1 MPTKSSQAKPR
12 VKAKMSGEA
21 AAQQCWREGLQ
32 LSLNG
37 DWLRAEQ
44 AFRRAHRY
52 CPADVVYLLNLARA
66 ETKNGGADLALQ
78 SLQTLLAL
86 EPANELARNMAVD
99 LLNQQHRYAE
109 AAACMARQPEQV
121 LRTAEYFQ
129 NLGEALFNA
138 NSYKE
143 AISALFEGLSQQIDH
158 ALSHY
163 RLGLSFNAL
172 GLKSEAIEC
181 LRTAL
186 LLGLGPGDIAA
197 QGLLAFIGRELCR
210 WEHAQSDLA
219 TLQTMTVALPTEAAQ
234 WTSVFGQATLSAD
247 PLQLLRAA
255 RSCTAFN
262 IRQIQPFP
270 ALPQRTL
277 PQRLRVGFVSADLH
291 QHATAVLMAE
301 VFEKLDRTRF
311 EVTLYSHGPEDGS
324 PMRQRLRLAVEH
336 FEEVSKAS
344 NLAVATQVRAQKID
358 VLIDLKG
365 HTRDN
370 RLALFA
376 YRPAP
381 VQVTFLGFPGTT
393 GADFIDYFIGDATV
407 SPLSHAPFYSEK
419 LALLPGCY
427 QPNDRQRPLP
437 GPCSREQ
444 VGLPEEAL
452 VLCGFNQPFKLSPEV
467 FDVWCDL
474 LQQLPDAVLWLL
486 QWNDTAPVQLR
497 LEAQARGI
505 DPARLV
511 FAPKVGVRE
520 HLSRLALADLFIDT
534 WPCNGHTTA
543 SDALWAGVPVIT
555 YAGENFASRVAASLL
570 QAVGLPQLACN
581 NLDDYR
587 DLVLKLAG
595 DAPARQAL
603 HEHLL
608 LARDQAPLFDSDRYT
623 KDFGNLLWRMAE
635 RWSQGLPPE
644 HLDAAL
650 PISPAPQAEMQRL
663 EIGADADAKAVAVA
677 VAVAAAAA
685 AESTDYEDPAMSVS
699 LPEVHLCIVQPG
711 AFVHSLG
718 FLDQARYFRH
728 QFRRM
733 GANVSVAK
741 NRLRHDAVNFVF
753 GAHLGFDA
761 HRCERYSCV
770 FVNLEQLGEGGAA
783 VSPDYLK
790 LLAASAV
797 VDYDAGNVA
806 AYTTHL
812 DDVPLFP
819 LLYAPYLAQTN
830 GVALEDRPIDL
841 LFIGSLNPRR
851 RALIARIEALGL
863 KVSQFDAPLYGPE
876 RDSVILQA
884 KAVFNAHF
892 YASSRFEQARVSHCL
907 SLGTPVISERGLLTQ
922 PHADFEDNVFW
933 IDGDGLEAFFTER
946 FAQPAFFE
954 EARAQLQRFA
964 QSDPIE
970 AYADLLAFAAGFAGE
985 HQQRRP
991 SAPWQPLRI
1000 NLGSGKDYKAGW
1012 LNLDVLDRA
1021 QPDLV
1026 LDLGQPTVLPL
1037 QASTSYGGP
1046 VLLVEG
1052 GAELIYA
1059 NNVLEHVP
1067 DLPELMGNCLRLL
1080 KTGGSFIIEVPYEH
1094 AATAWQDPT
1103 HLRAL
1108 NEKSWLYYTDWF
1120 WYLGWFEHR
1129 FELTQ
1134 FGYLDELLKD
1144 CQRDKASF
1152 MRVVLTKIET
1162 TLRERNTARVM
1173 RADFVLPDDLASV

>member
-1 MPTKSSQAKPR
+1 
-12 VKAKMSGEA
+12 MSTAEG
-21 AAQQCWREGLQ
+21 QQCWREGLQ
-32 LSLNG
+32 LSRNG
-37 DWLRAEQ
+37 DWPSAEQ
-44 AFRRAHRY
+44 AFRRAHQH
-52 CPADVVYLLNLARA
+52 CPDDTVYLLNLARSEA
-66 ETKNGGADLALQ
+66 KNGGADLGLQ
-78 SLQTLLAL
+78 SLQTLLVL
-86 EPANELARNMAVD
+86 EPANALARKMMVD

-109 AAACMARQPEQV
+109 AAVCMEQQPEQV
-121 LRTAEYFQ
+121 PRKAEYFQ
-129 NLGEALFNA
+129 ALGEALFNA
-138 NSYKE
+138 RSYKQ
-143 AISALFEGLSQQIDH
+143 AVSALFEGLSYQIDH

-163 RLGLSFNAL
+163 RMGLSFNAL

-186 LLGLGPGDIAA
+186 VLGLGPGDIAA
-197 QGLLAFIGRELCR
+197 QGLLAFIGRELCC
-210 WEHAQSDLA
+210 WESAQSDLA
-219 TLQTMTVALPTEAAQ
+219 ALQTMTAALPANPAQ
-234 WTSVFGQATLSAD
+234 WTSVFAQATLSAD
-247 PLQLLRAA
+247 PVQLLRAA

-262 IRQIQPFP
+262 SRQIQPFP
-270 ALPQRTL
+270 ALPLRAL
-277 PQRLRVGFVSADLH
+277 PQRLRVGFVSSDLH
-291 QHATAVLMAE
+291 QHATAILMAE

-324 PMRQRLRLAVEH
+324 AMRQRLRLAAEH

-344 NLAVATQVRAQKID
+344 DLEVAQRVREHRIE

-365 HTRDN
+365 HTQDN

-393 GADFIDYFIGDATV
+393 GANFIDYFIGDAIV

-427 QPNDRQRPLP
+427 QPNDKQRSLP
-437 GPCSREQ
+437 GPSSRAQ
-444 VGLPEEAL
+444 VGLPEGAL

-467 FDVWCDL
+467 FDVWCNL

-486 QWNDTAPVQLR
+486 QWNDTAPAQLR

-511 FAPKVGVRE
+511 FAPRVGARE

-570 QAVGLPQLACN
+570 TAVGLPELACGS
-581 NLDDYR
+581 LTDYR

-603 HEHLL
+603 REHLL
-608 LARDQAPLFDSDRYT
+608 LARDRAPLFDSDRYT
-623 KDFGNLLWRMAE
+623 KDFGDLLWRMAE
-635 RWSQGLPPE
+635 RWSLGLPAE
-644 HLDAAL
+644 HLDMSL
-650 PISPAPQAEMQRL
+650 PIVPSPLTEMRPL
-663 EIGADADAKAVAVA
+663 E
-677 VAVAAAAA
+677 AAAAA
-685 AESTDYEDPAMSVS
+685 AEFTDDENPAMSVS

-761 HRCERYSCV
+761 QRCERYSCV
-770 FVNLEQLGEGGAA
+770 FVNLEQLGDGGAA

-819 LLYAPYLAQTN
+819 LLYAPYLAQPN
-830 GVALEDRPIDL
+830 GVALEDRTIDL

-892 YASSRFEQARVSHCL
+892 YPSSRFEQARVSHCL
-907 SLGTPVISERGLLTQ
+907 SLGTPVISERGPLTQ
-922 PHADFEDNVFW
+922 PHPDFEDNVFW
-933 IDGDGLEAFFTER
+933 IEGEQLEAFFTDR

-964 QSDPIE
+964 LSDPIE
-970 AYADLLAFAAGFAGE
+970 AYADLLAFAAGFANE

-991 SAPWQPLRI
+991 VTPWQPLRI

-1026 LDLGQPTVLPL
+1026 LDLGQPTALPL
-1037 QASTSYGGP
+1037 QASTSYSGS
-1046 VLLVEG
+1046 VLLAEG

-1080 KTGGSFIIEVPYEH
+1080 KIGGSFIIEVPYEH

-1134 FGYLDELLKD
+1134 FGYLDEALKD
-1144 CQRDKASF
+1144 CEREKASF

-1173 RADFVLPDDLASV
+1173 RADFVLPDDLAGASTD

>member
-1 MPTKSSQAKPR
+1 MSTKSSQVKPR
-12 VKAKMSGEA
+12 AKAKMSA
-21 AAQQCWREGLQ
+21 QTAAQQSWREGLQ
-32 LSLNG
+32 LGRNG

-44 AFRRAHRY
+44 AFGRAHRQ
-52 CPADVVYLLNLARA
+52 CPDDTVYLLNLARA
-66 ETKNGGADLALQ
+66 QTKNGGAELALQ
-78 SLQTLLAL
+78 SLQTLLGL
-86 EPANELARNMAVD
+86 EPSNELARDMAVD

-109 AAACMARQPEQV
+109 AAGCMEQQPAQV
-121 LRTAEYFQ
+121 PRTAEYFQ

-138 NSYKE
+138 NSYKQ

-186 LLGLGPGDIAA
+186 VLGLGPGDIAA
-197 QGLLAFIGRELCR
+197 QGLLAFIGCELCR
-210 WEHAQSDLA
+210 WEHAKSDLA
-219 TLQTMTVALPTEAAQ
+219 TLQTMTAALPNEAAQ
-234 WTSVFGQATLSAD
+234 WTSVFAQATLSAD
-247 PLQLLRAA
+247 PLHLLRAA
-255 RSCTAFN
+255 RSCTGFN
-262 IRQIQPFP
+262 SRQIQPFP
-270 ALPQRTL
+270 AVPLRAL
-277 PQRLRVGFVSADLH
+277 PQRLRVGFVSSDLH
-291 QHATAVLMAE
+291 QHATALLMAE
-301 VFEKLDRTRF
+301 VFEKLDRQRF

-324 PMRQRLRLAVEH
+324 AMRERLRVAAEH
-336 FEEVSKAS
+336 FEEVSMAS
-344 NLAVATQVRAQKID
+344 DLEVARRVREQQID
-358 VLIDLKG
+358 VLVDLKG

-393 GADFIDYFIGDATV
+393 GADFIDYFIGDSTV
-407 SPLSHAPFYSEK
+407 SPFSHASFYSEK
-419 LALLPGCY
+419 LALMPNCY

-437 GPCSREQ
+437 RPCSRAQ
-444 VGLPEEAL
+444 VGLPEDAL

-486 QWNDTAPVQLR
+486 HWNDTAPAQLR

-511 FAPKVGVRE
+511 FAPKVGLSE
-520 HLSRLALADLFIDT
+520 HLSRFALADLFIDT

-570 QAVGLPQLACN
+570 KAVGLPELACDS
-581 NLDDYR
+581 LADYR
-587 DLVLKLAG
+587 HLVLKLAG
-595 DAPARQAL
+595 DVPARQAL
-603 HEHLL
+603 HEHLV
-608 LARDQAPLFDSDRYT
+608 LARDQATLFDSDRYT
-623 KDFGNLLWRMAE
+623 QDFGDLLWRMAE

-644 HLDAAL
+644 HLDVAL
-650 PISPAPQAEMQRL
+650 PNLPTPQVEL
-663 EIGADADAKAVAVA
+663 EKHEIAVIAVAT
-677 VAVAAAAA
+677 
-685 AESTDYEDPAMSVS
+685 EPTNEENPAMSVS

-733 GANVSVAK
+733 GAHVSLAK

-761 HRCERYSCV
+761 QRCERYSCV

-806 AYTTHL
+806 AYTTHT

-819 LLYAPYLAQTN
+819 LLYAPYLAQPN

-907 SLGTPVISERGLLTQ
+907 SLGTPVISERGPLTQ
-922 PHADFEDNVFW
+922 PHADFEENVFW
-933 IDGDGLEAFFTER
+933 IEGDGLEAFFTER
-946 FAQPAFFE
+946 FAQATFFE

-964 QSDPIE
+964 LSDPIE

-1134 FGYLDELLKD
+1134 FGYLDEALKD

-1173 RADFVLPDDLASV
+1173 RADFVLPDDLASVQTGPADGPASAAV

>member
-1 MPTKSSQAKPR
+1 MQTKSSQARPR
-12 VKAKMSGEA
+12 AKSKMSVA
-21 AAQQCWREGLQ
+21 AAGQQCWREGLQ
-32 LSLNG
+32 LSRNG
-37 DWLRAEQ
+37 DCSRAEQ
-44 AFRRAHRY
+44 AFRRAHQY
-52 CPADVVYLLNLARA
+52 CPDDTVYLLNLARA
-66 ETKNGGADLALQ
+66 ELKNGGADLGLQ

-86 EPANELARNMAVD
+86 EPSNVLARDMAVD

-109 AAACMARQPEQV
+109 AAACMQQQPEQV

-129 NLGEALFNA
+129 NLGETLFNA
-138 NSYKE
+138 RSYQA
-143 AISALFEGLSQQIDH
+143 AIRVLFEGLSHQLDH

-163 RLGLSFNAL
+163 RMGLSFNAL

-181 LRTAL
+181 FRTAL
-186 LLGLGPGDIAA
+186 VLSLGLGDIAA
-197 QGLLAFIGRELCR
+197 QGLLAFTERELCR
-210 WEHAQSDLA
+210 WPHAAADLA
-219 TLQTMTVALPTEAAQ
+219 LLQQMTAALPDDASQ
-234 WTSVFGQATLSAD
+234 WTSVFAQATLSAD
-247 PLQLLRAA
+247 PMQLLRSA
-255 RSCTAFN
+255 RSCVKYSARH
-262 IRQIQPFP
+262 IRPFAAMP
-270 ALPQRTL
+270 PCPLPK
-277 PQRLRVGFVSADLH
+277 RLRVGFVSADLH

-301 VFEKLDRTRF
+301 VFEKLDRSRF
-311 EVTLYSHGPEDGS
+311 EVTLYSHGEDDRS
-324 PMRQRLRLAVEH
+324 AMRQRLRLAAEH
-336 FEEVSKAS
+336 FEDVSTAS
-344 NLAVATQVRAQKID
+344 DLDIAQRVREQQID
-358 VLIDLKG
+358 VLVDLKG

-419 LALLPGCY
+419 LALMPGCY

-437 GPCSREQ
+437 GSCSRAQ
-444 VGLPEEAL
+444 VGLPENAL
-452 VLCGFNQPFKLSPEV
+452 VLCGFNQPFKLSPDV

-474 LQQLPDAVLWLL
+474 LQRLPDAVLWLL
-486 QWNDTAPVQLR
+486 QWNETAPAQLR
-497 LEAQARGI
+497 LEAQSRGI

-511 FAPKVGVRE
+511 FAPKVGLSE
-520 HLSRLALADLFIDT
+520 HLSRFALADLFIDS

-570 QAVGLPQLACN
+570 TSVGLPELACD
-581 NLDDYR
+581 NLTDYR

-623 KDFGNLLWRMAE
+623 KDFGDLLWQMAE

-644 HLDAAL
+644 HLEHAEHLDTAL
-650 PISPAPQAEMQRL
+650 PILPTPLAEMRPL
-663 EIGADADAKAVAVA
+663 EVVPAAVAV
-677 VAVAAAAA
+677 
-685 AESTDYEDPAMSVS
+685 ESTNDENPAMSPS
-699 LPEVHLCIVQPG
+699 LPEIHLCIVQPG

-733 GANVSVAK
+733 GAHVSLAK

-753 GAHLGFDA
+753 GAHLGFDSQ
-761 HRCERYSCV
+761 RCERYSCV

-806 AYTTHL
+806 AYTAHR

-819 LLYAPYLAQTN
+819 LLYAPYLAVTP

-892 YASSRFEQARVSHCL
+892 YPSSRFEQARVSHCL
-907 SLGTPVISERGLLTQ
+907 SLGTPVISERGPLTQ
-922 PHADFEDNVFW
+922 PHPDFEGNVFW
-933 IDGDGLEAFFTER
+933 IDGDGFEAFFTER

-964 QSDPIE
+964 LSDPID
-970 AYADLLAFAAGFAGE
+970 AYADLLAFAAGYAGE

-991 SAPWQPLRI
+991 SIPWQPLRI
-1000 NLGSGKDYKAGW
+1000 NLGSGKDYKVGW
-1012 LNLDVLDRA
+1012 LNLDVLERA

-1026 LDLGQPTVLPL
+1026 LDLGQPTTLPV
-1037 QASTSYGGP
+1037 QASTAYGGP

-1080 KTGGSFIIEVPYEH
+1080 KTGGSFIIEVPYED
-1094 AATAWQDPT
+1094 AATAWQNPT

-1108 NEKSWLYYTDWF
+1108 NEKSWLHYTDWF
-1120 WYLGWFEHR
+1120 WCLGWFEHR

-1134 FGYLDELLKD
+1134 FGYLDEALKD
-1144 CQRDKASF
+1144 CPRDKAAF

-1173 RADFVLPDDLASV
+1173 CADFVLPDDLPGEQQ